1 MADIFISYA
10 RPNEPFAKKAAEAL
24 REAGYAVWRDDE
36 LPAHRAYSDV
46 IEERI
51 KGAKAVLV
59 LWSNEAV
66 KSQWVRAEADAAREL
81 GTLVQVSLDGVLPP
95 MPFNQI
101 QCADLFGWTGDV
113 EWPGWSKVVRSIA
126 SLAGAGPVD
135 EEASAPVGSARR
147 AAVCVLPFLN
157 MSGDAEQ
164 EYFSDGI
171 SEDIII
177 DLSKVSALSVVARNM
192 AFSFKGKAV
201 DAMALTRQLNIT
213 HVLEGSV
220 RKAGQRVRITAQLV
234 DGKTG
239 DPVWGDRYDRDLTDI
254 FAIQDEIS
262 KAIVGALKLKLLPQE
277 KKAIEQRGTTNT
289 DAYNLYLMARQHWI
303 SGNDGDSRRD
313 EVVVRICRQVV
324 ALDPNYARA
333 WALMALAQA
342 ELRFR
347 HDRPDEDA
355 LGSAER
361 ALSLDPDLP
370 EAHCIKAR
378 YLADEEGRPEDAI
391 RQIEIALRLGPDS
404 WEVNKEAGRLLYRQ
418 GKMRECAVYFEKAT
432 ALMETD
438 YHAASL
444 LKTCYHSIG
453 DMEGL
458 RRSARTSLDR
468 IEKAVAQDPAN
479 GAALGMG
486 ASALAALGEGDR
498 AKEWIQRAMLIAP
511 ENLTMRYNLVCAL
524 TQYLD
529 DHAAALDLLGT
540 FVDKMNA
547 MLVSHTL
554 IDPDMDALRADPRF
568 QKMMADAQARLL
580 AARSGP

>member
-1 MADIFISYA
+1 MSDIFISYA
-10 RPNEPFAKKAAEAL
+10 RPNEPLAKQAAEAL
-24 REAGYAVWRDDE
+24 RATGYNVWRDDE
-36 LPAHRAYSDV
+36 LPAHRSYSDV

-81 GTLVQVSLDGVLPP
+81 GTLVQVSVDGVLPP

-101 QCADLFGWTGDV
+101 QCADLFGWTGDIS
-113 EWPGWSKVVRSIA
+113 WPGWSKVESSIA
-126 SLAGAGPVD
+126 SLAGAGSAAD
-135 EEASAPVGSARR
+135 EPSPEPARR
-147 AAVCVLPFLN
+147 AAVCVLPFVN

-313 EVVVRICRQVV
+313 EVVVRICRQIVS
-324 ALDPNYARA
+324 LDQNYARA
-333 WALMALAQA
+333 WALMALAQS

-355 LGSAER
+355 LASAER
-361 ALSLDPDLP
+361 ALALDPDLP

-378 YLADEEGRPEDAI
+378 YLADEEGKPDDAI

-418 GKMRECAVYFEKAT
+418 GKLTEAVVYFEKAT
-432 ALMETD
+432 ALMDTD
-438 YHAASL
+438 YHAPGL
-444 LKTCYHSIG
+444 LITCYQALGNTQACH
-453 DMEGL
+453 
-458 RRSARTSLDR
+458 RSARTALDR
-468 IEKAVAQDPAN
+468 IEKTVAQDPAN

-486 ASALAALGEGDR
+486 ASALGALGEGER
-498 AKEWIQRAMLIAP
+498 AKQWIQRAMLIAP
-511 ENLTMRYNLVCAL
+511 ENLTMRYNMVCAL
-524 TQYLD
+524 ANLRD
-529 DHAAALDLLGT
+529 IPGALELLAA
-540 FVDKMNA
+540 FVEKMNA
-547 MLVSHTL
+547 MLVTHMA
-554 IDPDMDALRADPRF
+554 IDPDLDALRADPGF
-568 QKMMADAQARLL
+568 QKMLSDAQARL
-580 AARSGP
+580 AAVRSHP

>member
-10 RPNEPFAKKAAEAL
+10 RPNEPLARKAAEAL
-24 REAGYAVWRDDE
+24 RAAGYAVWRDDE

-51 KGAKAVLV
+51 KSAKAVLV

-81 GTLVQVSLDGVLPP
+81 GTLVQVSIDGILPP

-113 EWPGWSKVVRSIA
+113 SWPGWSKVESSIA
-126 SLAGAGPVD
+126 SLAGAGSAAD
-135 EEASAPVGSARR
+135 EPSPEPARR
-147 AAVCVLPFLN
+147 AAVCVLPFVN

-177 DLSKVSALSVVARNM
+177 DLSKVSALSVVARNI
-192 AFSFKGKAV
+192 AFSFKGKPV

-234 DGKTG
+234 DGKSG

-313 EVVVRICRQVV
+313 EVVVRICRQIV
-324 ALDPNYARA
+324 ALDPKYARA

-347 HDRPDEDA
+347 HDRPEEDA
-355 LGSAER
+355 LASAER
-361 ALSLDPDLP
+361 ALAIDPDLP

-378 YLADEEGRPEDAI
+378 YLADEEGKPEDAI

-418 GKMRECAVYFEKAT
+418 GKMSECAVYFEKAA

-438 YHAASL
+438 YHAPGL
-444 LKTCYHSIG
+444 LITCYHALG
-453 DMEGL
+453 DRDAV
-458 RRSARTSLDR
+458 RRSALTALDR
-468 IEKAVAQDPAN
+468 VEKAVAQDPAN

-486 ASALAALGEGDR
+486 STALAALGEGDR

-524 TQYLD
+524 TRSLR

-568 QKMMADAQARLL
+568 QEMMAAAQARLV